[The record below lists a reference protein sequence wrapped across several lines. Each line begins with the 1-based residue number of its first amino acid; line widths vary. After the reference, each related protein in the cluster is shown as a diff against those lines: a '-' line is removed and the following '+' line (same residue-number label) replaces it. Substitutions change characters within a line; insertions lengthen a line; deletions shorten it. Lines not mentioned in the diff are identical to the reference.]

1 MKKPQG
7 WRNESRRHSLASKGV
22 KTAVKGKPLLRTPI
36 TVVATD
42 SIIASARKKG
52 YDVEV
57 NQEKGY
63 AVINGEYY
71 NLPTVHDANA
81 NPVNRT
87 LLFGGSL
94 YEAGDEVIISQEEP
108 IYDKGNRIDG
118 KKGIILR
125 RIGNEVEIVFDDKTP
140 STTIMKGLL
149 KAPKGFNKLSSKEM
163 KPSTH

>member
-108 IYDKGNRIDG
+108 KV
-118 KKGIILR
+118 L
-125 RIGNEVEIVFDDKTP
+125 F
-140 STTIMKGLL
+140 
-149 KAPKGFNKLSSKEM
+149 
-163 KPSTH
+163 